1 MEYMTDIESMNIR
14 YENGGES
21 FKDGESVRYESAS
34 PSTKLSSR
42 SYLLGSELFESRLDV
57 QTMMMGGAGP
67 VSYLELFRS
76 ARTS

>member
-42 SYLLGSELFESRLDV
+42 SYLFESKLDV
-57 QTMMMGGAGP
+57 QMMMTAVTHISLNQG
-67 VSYLELFRS
+67 LTCR
-76 ARTS
+76 

>member
-42 SYLLGSELFESRLDV
+42 SYLLESRLDV
-57 QTMMMGGAGP
+57 QMMKTALTMW
-67 VSYLELFRS
+67 ELRLKN
-76 ARTS
+76 